1 MKKLILI
8 LLFPVMLSAQ
18 YIRAIQDT
26 TGFPTTQLWEGRFIR
41 VAGKFY
47 EYQRG
52 GWYSGNIYA
61 MYHKDS
67 LGGAL
72 KLTTPRNINGVAFDG
87 TQDITIT
94 AAAVI
99 DSTIWAKL
107 WKLGLY
113 QIKNDTTVAWRKMDS
128 VRVNG
133 LLALKMSAVSLID
146 SLIWNTVPQKMDS
159 VRVNALRGLDT
170 TRAIAREALKMSVVS
185 LIDSLN
191 WNTAPQKMD
200 SIRALALRGID
211 TTRAVAREGLKL
223 NTSAVKSGAYW
234 DTTTITYG
242 VVTIP
247 AGDSIQ
253 VSITGVTATSVV
265 TTAYRSPR
273 MPADTMATWQIP
285 ANGKITIYGKY
296 NKVIGYSV
304 RR

>member
-26 TGFPTTQLWEGRFIR
+26 TEFPTTQLWEGRFIR

-52 GWYSGNIYA
+52 GWYTGNIYA

-94 AAAVI
+94 AAATV
-99 DSTIWAKL
+99 DSTVWAKL

-128 VRVNG
+128 TRVNGLLGLYALSTTVTPKMDSVRANALLALKMNVVSLIDSTNWNTVLQKMDSTRTNG
-133 LLALKMSAVSLID
+133 LLALKMNIISLID
-146 SLIWNTVPQKMDS
+146 SLNWNTVPQKMDS

-191 WNTAPQKMD
+191 WKA
-200 SIRALALRGID
+200 
-211 TTRAVAREGLKL
+211 
-223 NTSAVKSGAYW
+223 
-234 DTTTITYG
+234 
-242 VVTIP
+242 
-247 AGDSIQ
+247 
-253 VSITGVTATSVV
+253 
-265 TTAYRSPR
+265 
-273 MPADTMATWQIP
+273 
-285 ANGKITIYGKY
+285 
-296 NKVIGYSV
+296 
-304 RR
+304 